1 MFGMYTTSHMNS
13 WKDCNQKSNII
24 GYAFQKGLF
33 DKNTH
38 IEHRKIVWKGA
49 FNNKLYSHLHHF

>member
-38 IEHRKIVWKGA
+38 NRA
-49 FNNKLYSHLHHF
+49 